1 MLHSGRV
8 IKRVY
13 LIEDEDMVLD
23 FCSEYIRNFTDMEI
37 VGTSGNGHDALQG
50 VLETKP
56 DLVVVDIRLPEVNG
70 LEILNIL
77 KRKLPECKILIF
89 TATVNPHTI
98 RTALQ
103 GGTDGFV
110 EKAEGLQGLKNG
122 IEAVKN
128 DKRYFSPHIKSMM
141 APYEDDLS
149 SRAPFRVDSR
159 PGLPG
164 EEAVGHPE
172 PRAPAPPIGLD

>member
-1 MLHSGRV
+1 MRHIEGM

-13 LIEDEDMVLD
+13 LIEDEAMVLD

-37 VGTSGNGHDALQG
+37 VGTSGNGHDALRG
-50 VLETKP
+50 ALESKP
-56 DLVVVDIRLPEVNG
+56 EMVIVDIRLPEVNG
-70 LEILNIL
+70 LEILSIL
-77 KRKLPECKILIF
+77 KRKLPECKVLIF

-122 IEAVKN
+122 IEAIKQG
-128 DKRYFSPHIKSMM
+128 KRYFSPHIKRMM

-149 SRAPFRVDSR
+149 SNAPFVPDEKK
-159 PGLPG
+159 G
-164 EEAVGHPE
+164 
-172 PRAPAPPIGLD
+172 D